1 MSENHAISPA
11 LQPTSVPEDSEHYLR
26 SKTEIV
32 SILKDIQESRV
43 PAALFYDG
51 GQSMMT
57 AVLKVSA
64 VKDLMY
70 LDCNINE
77 ELNGQVEASKKLTFV
92 SNLRSVKVQ
101 FSIPRI
107 EIALLNDEPAFV
119 LKLPKAIVR
128 LQRREFY
135 RIPTPTLDPV
145 ICTIPLPDGSSIK
158 ATVADISAGGIGL
171 LGSPEEMSLEKMK
184 SYENCQLAL
193 PGSETVLVNLQV
205 REIFNITLKNN
216 VEKRRAGMQFLKMTN
231 HTQSTIQRYI
241 MKLEMERRIKEKGS
255 KWD

>member
-11 LQPTSVPEDSEHYLR
+11 LQPTSVPEDSEHYLH

-43 PAALFYDG
+43 PAALFYGG

-64 VKDLMY
+64 VKDLIY

-77 ELNGQVEASKKLTFV
+77 ELNEQVEASRKLIFV

-101 FSIPRI
+101 FTIPRI
-107 EIALLNDEPAFV
+107 EITQWNDEPAFV
-119 LKLPKAIVR
+119 IKLPKAIVR

-158 ATVADISAGGIGL
+158 ATVADISAGGIGIM
-171 LGSPEEMSLEKMK
+171 GAPEEMRLEPMM

-193 PGSETVLVNLQV
+193 PGSEAVLVNLQA

-216 VEKRRAGMQFLKMTN
+216 VEKKRAGMEFLKMSN
-231 HTQSTIQRYI
+231 HTQSIIQRYI
-241 MKLEMERRIKEKGS
+241 MKLEMERRIKEQGS